1 MAKHNELVQ
10 EIHNM
15 QTIIEKKD
23 AEVRMLQRN
32 ADELAEQRQNLN
44 RTVQEHTASIHL
56 LEV

>member
-10 EIHNM
+10 EIQNM
-15 QTIIEKKD
+15 QSIIEKKD